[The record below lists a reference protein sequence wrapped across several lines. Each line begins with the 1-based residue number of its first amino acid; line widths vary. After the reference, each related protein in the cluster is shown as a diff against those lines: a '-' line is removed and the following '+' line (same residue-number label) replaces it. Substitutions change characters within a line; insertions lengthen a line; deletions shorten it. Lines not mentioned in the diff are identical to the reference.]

1 MRKIEVFNLGNLPTA
16 PVEQFVELQRDFK
29 LRNTDSLI
37 KLKDRILEAG
47 FKYSFK
53 AWRDPEGTLHIID
66 AHQRRAALLE
76 LQEDGY
82 LVPPIPYELIQ
93 AANKRE
99 AVKEIAFINSTFG
112 DLNPHTDLFETYD
125 IDLSEIN
132 ANLDHLN
139 INTDDLDDLADAF
152 EDAEK
157 ALEEDK
163 VIQTLDD
170 PFNVPVSPVFY
181 TLEKVWENRHKLWCK
196 YLKEQIEPNSLYHK
210 PALLEILVRWF
221 NTPYGEVKTNFQY
234 AQQVLR
240 KMGLRPA
247 EEDYDLAVLVLEG
260 SHANIQA
267 TIKDTLDNAK
277 PNTFTVFIHA
287 PNTRY
292 TGLECQAPNY
302 DVSDR
307 VTQLWNNIVILGEDT
322 ATPQTAVKKLNEAR
336 QLTTGYYLATV
347 IYNGLA
353 AEVPNKVYKIMA
365 DKPNTQINVNN
376 LDTWQQ

>member
-1 MRKIEVFNLGNLPTA
+1 MEKIVVFNLGNLPTA
-16 PVEQFVELQRDFK
+16 PVEQFNELQRDFK

-53 AWRDPEGTLHIID
+53 AWRDEQGTLHIID

-82 LVPPIPYELIQ
+82 EVPPIPYELIQ
-93 AANKRE
+93 AANKKE
-99 AVKEIAFINSTFG
+99 AIKEIAYINSTYG
-112 DLNPHTDLFETYD
+112 DLNPHTDLFEVND
-125 IDLSEIN
+125 IDLSELGNI
-132 ANLDHLN
+132 NLDFMKLEEDED
-139 INTDDLDDLADAF
+139 ITEAF
-152 EDAEK
+152 EDAMQAIEEEK
-157 ALEEDK
+157 
-163 VIQTLDD
+163 VTQTLDD

-181 TLEKVWENRHKLWCK
+181 TLEKVWESRHKLWCK
-196 YLKEQIEPNSLYHK
+196 YLKEKIEENSLYHR

-234 AQQVLR
+234 ANNILR

-247 EEDYDLAVLVLEG
+247 EEDYDLAVLILEG
-260 SHANIQA
+260 SNANIQA
-267 TIKDTLDNAK
+267 TIKETLDNAK

-292 TGLECQAPNY
+292 TGLECQTLNY
-302 DVSDR
+302 DISDR
-307 VTQLWNNIVILGEDT
+307 VTQLWNNIIILGEDT
-322 ATPQTAVKKLNEAR
+322 ASPKTAVKNLNEAR
-336 QLTTGYYLATV
+336 QLTTGYYQATV

-353 AEVPNKVYKIMA
+353 SEVSDRVFKILA
-365 DKPNTQINVNN
+365 DKPNQTTVNK
-376 LDTWQQ
+376 LDQWQ